1 MAWKAPP
8 GPPPSDII
16 DDEVTIN
23 KDEIDSYYDTER
35 LV

>member
-16 DDEVTIN
+16 DDEVTI
-23 KDEIDSYYDTER
+23 KDEIDSYDDTER